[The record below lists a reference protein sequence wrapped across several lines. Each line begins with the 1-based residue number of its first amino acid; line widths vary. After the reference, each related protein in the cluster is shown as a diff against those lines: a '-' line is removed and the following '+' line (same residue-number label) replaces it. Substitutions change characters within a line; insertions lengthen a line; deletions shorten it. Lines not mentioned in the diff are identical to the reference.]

1 MMPGQAHRKA
11 KMLISIFSFII
22 GCLLNIA
29 LLLLLFG
36 PVTLRLISNLSHGL
50 IDRQTSNVAGLV
62 AAFGFVFASLI
73 RTLLNEYFPGR
84 FFRHALGGGMIFGET
99 QDSII
104 TADFRTSLLVWA
116 IFLAALALFEWQALR
131 P

>member
-62 AAFGFVFASLI
+62 A
-73 RTLLNEYFPGR
+73 
-84 FFRHALGGGMIFGET
+84 
-99 QDSII
+99 
-104 TADFRTSLLVWA
+104 
-116 IFLAALALFEWQALR
+116 LALFLHHSYELYSTNISPDDFSGMRLEEA
-131 P
+131 